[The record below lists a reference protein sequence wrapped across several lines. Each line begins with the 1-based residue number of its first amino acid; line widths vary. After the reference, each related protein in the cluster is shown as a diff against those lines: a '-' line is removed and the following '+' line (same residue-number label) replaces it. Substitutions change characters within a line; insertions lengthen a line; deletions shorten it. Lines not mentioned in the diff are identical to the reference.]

1 MIQLTYGAPAGA
13 KYELGGTNI
22 MKIEVST
29 TDDICILFPEG
40 WVDSTNAS
48 ELEQSVNAYV
58 DDYDTLV
65 LDLAGVDYISSAGL
79 RVIVSTHKEMAE
91 KGGDLILRNLN
102 RNVSDIIRLTGF
114 DKKLNI
120 EKD

>member
-1 MIQLTYGAPAGA
+1 
-13 KYELGGTNI
+13 

-29 TDDICILFPEG
+29 NEGTCILFPEG
-40 WVDSTNAS
+40 WVDSTNAT

-58 DDYDTLV
+58 DDYGTLI

-79 RVIVSTHKEMAE
+79 RVIVAAHKEMADR
-91 KGGDLILRNLN
+91 GGKFVLRNLN

-114 DKKLNI
+114 DRKLNI

>member
-1 MIQLTYGAPAGA
+1 
-13 KYELGGTNI
+13 

-29 TDDICILFPEG
+29 NEGICILFPEG
-40 WVDSTNAS
+40 WVDSTNAT

-58 DDYDTLV
+58 DDYETLI

-79 RVIVSTHKEMAE
+79 RVIVAAHKEMADR
-91 KGGDLILRNLN
+91 GGKFVLRNLN

-114 DKKLNI
+114 DRKLNI

>member
-1 MIQLTYGAPAGA
+1 
-13 KYELGGTNI
+13 

-29 TDDICILFPEG
+29 NEGTCILFPEG
-40 WVDSTNAS
+40 WVDSTNAT

-58 DDYDTLV
+58 DDYETLI

-79 RVIVSTHKEMAE
+79 RVIVAAHKEMADR
-91 KGGDLILRNLN
+91 GGKFVLRNLN

-114 DKKLNI
+114 DRKLNI

>member
-1 MIQLTYGAPAGA
+1 
-13 KYELGGTNI
+13 
-22 MKIEVST
+22 MKIEVSQNGDT
-29 TDDICILFPEG
+29 TILFPEG

-48 ELEQSVNAYV
+48 ELEQSINAYV
-58 DDYDTLV
+58 DECETLV

-79 RVIVSTHKEMAE
+79 RVIVAAHKEMEA
-91 KGGDLILRNLN
+91 KGGLVLRNLN

>member
-1 MIQLTYGAPAGA
+1 M
-13 KYELGGTNI
+13 
-22 MKIEVST
+22 
-29 TDDICILFPEG
+29 
-40 WVDSTNAS
+40 DSTNAS

-79 RVIVSTHKEMAE
+79 RVIVSTHKEMSE
-91 KGGDLILRNLN
+91 KGGNLILRNLN

>member
-1 MIQLTYGAPAGA
+1 
-13 KYELGGTNI
+13 

-29 TDDICILFPEG
+29 SGDTCILFPEG

-58 DDYDTLV
+58 DDYDTLI
-65 LDLAGVDYISSAGL
+65 LDLGGVDYISSAGL
-79 RVIVSTHKEMAE
+79 RVIVAAHKSMED
-91 KGGDLILRNLN
+91 KGGLILRNLN
-102 RNVSDIIRLTGF
+102 RNVTDIIRLTGF